1 MRYSDFSNR
10 YHGLRLAGKTHKA
23 LELILVYGMT
33 WARAAA
39 ITGVHQ
45 STIAR
50 ALRRHPPDAPQGPA
64 TGLTDTPGRP
74 RTRLPPLPRPG

>member
-1 MRYSDFSNR
+1 MDYAAFSHRYL
-10 YHGLRLAGKTHKA
+10 GLRLAGKTHKA

-39 ITGVHQ
+39 TTGVHQ

-50 ALRRHPPDAPQGPA
+50 ALRRHPPDAPQAQGA
-64 TGLTDTPGRP
+64 SF
-74 RTRLPPLPRPG
+74 PPHP